1 MKIFDVAIIGGG
13 IIGGVISYELSK
25 YKLDQVVFEKNPIL
39 ADETTRANSGAIHGG
54 FDPESEKLE
63 ARLNVLG
70 NKLWSTKIFKDLEF
84 PKVKIDSLV
93 VAFNKEE
100 EKHLQML
107 YDRGLVNKVPKEA
120 LEIISHEEIIKRE
133 PHINPKVTKALVCS
147 SSWAID
153 PVAATKA
160 FFGVSENNGTTIMRN
175 SNVTAI
181 KYIENK
187 KDENKNH
194 FEITINNKDK
204 YYAKNIINAAGHYA
218 DTIAEIA
225 GYPDFK
231 QKTRRGEYI
240 ILSRSERN
248 KINSIIFMVPTI
260 HGKGVI
266 VAPMLDGNVLVGPT
280 AEENVPK
287 TDTRVVTREKFD
299 FIKKIGSNLI
309 PGLNFEE
316 VVMTIAGSRPI
327 DIETNDFVI
336 RYAKD
341 NNKFI
346 NAAGMQS
353 PAIASAPA
361 IAIEVADLLKKN
373 GTKLV
378 KNPSFKGKYK
388 VMY

>member
-299 FIKKIGSNLI
+299 FIKKIGSNLV

>member
-1 MKIFDVAIIGGG
+1 MKIFDIAIIGGG

-25 YKLDQVVFEKNPIL
+25 YKLKQVVFEKNPIL
-39 ADETTRANSGAIHGG
+39 ADETTRGNSGAIHGG
-54 FDPESEKLE
+54 FDPETDKLE

-100 EKHLQML
+100 EKHLQIL
-107 YDRGLVNKVPKEA
+107 YDRGLANKVSKEA
-120 LEIISHEEIIKRE
+120 LKIISHEEIMKKE
-133 PHINPKVTKALVCS
+133 PNINPKVTKGLICS

-160 FFGVSENNGTTIMRN
+160 FFGVSENNGTKIMRN
-175 SNVTAI
+175 SDVTNI
-181 KYIENK
+181 KYII
-187 KDENKNH
+187 DKNNERKNY

-204 YYAKNIINAAGHYA
+204 FYSKNIINAAGHYA

-260 HGKGVI
+260 HGKGII

-280 AEENVPK
+280 AEENVAK
-287 TDTRVVTREKFD
+287 EDTRVVTRAKYD
-299 FIKKIGSNLI
+299 LIKKIGSNLV
-309 PGLNFEE
+309 PSLDFEE

-327 DIETNDFVI
+327 DIATNDFVI
-336 RYAKD
+336 QYARN

-361 IAIEVADLLKKN
+361 IALEVAKLLKKN

-378 KNPSFKGKYK
+378 KNPLFKGKYK

>member
-1 MKIFDVAIIGGG
+1 MKIFDVVVIGGG

-25 YKLDQVVFEKNPIL
+25 YKLKQLVFEKNPIL
-39 ADETTRANSGAIHGG
+39 ADETTRGNSGAIHGG
-54 FDPESEKLE
+54 FDPEPKKLE

-100 EKHLQML
+100 EEHLQML
-107 YDRGLVNKVPKEA
+107 YERGLTNKVPKEA
-120 LEIISHEEIIKRE
+120 LKIISHAEVMKRE
-133 PHINPKVTKALVCS
+133 PYINPKVTKGLVCS

-160 FFGVSENNGTTIMRN
+160 FFGVSENNGTKIMRN
-175 SNVTAI
+175 SDVTSI
-181 KYIENK
+181 KYI
-187 KDENKNH
+187 KDKDNEKNNY
-194 FEITINNKDK
+194 FEITINKK
-204 YYAKNIINAAGHYA
+204 EKHYAKNIINAAGHYA

-240 ILSRSERN
+240 ILSRTERN

-280 AEENVPK
+280 AEENVEK
-287 TDTRVVTREKFD
+287 KDTRVVTREKYD
-299 FIKKIGSNLI
+299 FIKKIGSNLV
-309 PGLNFEE
+309 PGLDFEE
-316 VVMTIAGSRPI
+316 SVMTMAGSRPI
-327 DIETNDFVI
+327 DIATNDFVI
-336 RYAKD
+336 QYAKK

-361 IAIEVADLLKKN
+361 IAIEIVDLLKKN

-378 KNPSFKGKYK
+378 KNPNFKAKYK

>member
-1 MKIFDVAIIGGG
+1 MNIFDVAIIGGG

-25 YKLDQVVFEKNPIL
+25 YKLNQVVFEKNPIL
-39 ADETTRANSGAIHGG
+39 ADETTRVNSGAIHGG
-54 FDPESEKLE
+54 FDPEPKKIQ
-63 ARLNVLG
+63 ARLNILG

-84 PKVKIDSLV
+84 PRVKIDSLV

-100 EKHLQML
+100 ERHLQML
-107 YDRGLVNKVPKEA
+107 YDRGLVNKVPKEV
-120 LEIISHEEIIKRE
+120 LKIISHDEIMKRE

-175 SNVTAI
+175 SDVTGI
-181 KYIENK
+181 KYIKDK
-187 KDENKNH
+187 KDESKNH
-194 FEITINNKDK
+194 FEITINNKEK
-204 YYAKNIINAAGHYA
+204 YHAKNIINAAGHYA

-240 ILSRSERN
+240 VLSRSERD

-287 TDTRVVTREKFD
+287 ADTRVITKEKYD
-299 FIKKIGSNLI
+299 FIKNIGSNLV
-309 PGLNFEE
+309 PGLDFNES
-316 VVMTIAGSRPI
+316 VMRMAGSRPI
-327 DIETNDFVI
+327 DIATNDFVI
-336 RYAKD
+336 QYAKD

-361 IAIEVADLLKKN
+361 IAIEVADLLRKN

-378 KNPSFKGKYK
+378 ENPSFNGKYK